1 MKILQVIPYFPP
13 AYIFGG
19 PVRVAYQISKE
30 LTNRG
35 HEVVVYTTDAK
46 DFHSRIKMISGN
58 TEGIKVQ
65 YFKNISLVFI
75 RKLKLFI
82 TPQVI
87 SSARKEVKK
96 FDLIHLHEYRSFQN
110 VIIHHYAHKWK
121 IPYILQAHGSI
132 PRIGS
137 WKKLKIIYDIFF
149 GYRLLRDA
157 SKVIALSRFEAEQYR
172 RMGVPKDKVVIIPNG
187 IDLSEYSN
195 LPPKGF
201 FKNKYNIPEEKKI
214 ILYLGRIH
222 RIKGIDFLIKA
233 YAYLTEEIGYKD
245 AILII
250 AGPDDGYLN
259 EAKTLTKTLNI
270 EDSVMF
276 TGPLYGRD
284 KLEAYVDAEF
294 YVLPSRYETFPMTVL
309 ETYAC
314 AKPVI
319 ASNLGGLKDLVLNGE
334 TGLLFETGNFR
345 QLAENMFYLLNNEE
359 KTLEIGLNGR
369 AFVEKNFSIE
379 RVVDN
384 LERLY
389 NEVVLE
395 RR

>member
-1 MKILQVIPYFPP
+1 
-13 AYIFGG
+13 
-19 PVRVAYQISKE
+19 
-30 LTNRG
+30 
-35 HEVVVYTTDAK
+35 
-46 DFHSRIKMISGN
+46 
-58 TEGIKVQ
+58 
-65 YFKNISLVFI
+65 
-75 RKLKLFI
+75 
-82 TPQVI
+82 
-87 SSARKEVKK
+87 
-96 FDLIHLHEYRSFQN
+96 
-110 VIIHHYAHKWK
+110 IHHYAHKWK